1 MIYFTTE
8 KSAAYGARIFLQD
21 ATNANQTNEVV
32 GLHELAKELSV
43 WKGADKTVVI
53 PPQDCARA
61 WNKAG
66 FLGGRGNIA
75 MKAILKGYEMD
86 TEELAV
92 MEKRCKARGLVNITP
107 ILRDIQQEW
116 V

>member
-43 WKGADKTVVI
+43 WRGADKTVVI
-53 PPQDCARA
+53 PPQDCADA
-61 WNKAG
+61 WKNAG
-66 FLGGRGNIA
+66 RPGFHGHIA

-92 MEKRCKARGLVNITP
+92 MEKRCKARGLINITP
-107 ILRDIQQEW
+107 IICHLKQEW